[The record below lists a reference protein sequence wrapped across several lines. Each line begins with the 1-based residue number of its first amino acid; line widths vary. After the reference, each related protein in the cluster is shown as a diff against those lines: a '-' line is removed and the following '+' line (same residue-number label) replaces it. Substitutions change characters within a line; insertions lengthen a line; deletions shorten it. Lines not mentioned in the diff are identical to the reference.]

1 MHRPPACASRARP
14 ASLDKGYLAIR
25 AVDHSGNIGP
35 LRMSATTPVAAV
47 AELGSGPF
55 AALSVAALAII
66 AALVPRRRR
75 RMRTR

>member
-1 MHRPPACASRARP
+1 
-14 ASLDKGYLAIR
+14 
-25 AVDHSGNIGP
+25 
-35 LRMSATTPVAAV
+35 MSTTTPVAAV

-55 AALSVAALAII
+55 AALSLAALAII